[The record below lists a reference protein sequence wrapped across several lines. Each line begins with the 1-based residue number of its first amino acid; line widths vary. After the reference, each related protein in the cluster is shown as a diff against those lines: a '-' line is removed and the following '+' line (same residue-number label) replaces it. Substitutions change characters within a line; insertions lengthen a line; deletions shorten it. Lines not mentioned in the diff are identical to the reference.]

1 MRRISYGLIFLLMFF
16 VLFTGCATFRPVD
29 LNPQIKSGQLVQK
42 TDNFIVL
49 FDKSSSMG
57 ELHGKPMV
65 DEATRLTHAKNAT
78 KNMIATMPEIKLNA
92 GLRTFWAEETAL
104 IYGMKPLAKEDYT
117 KAINTIENVNGRTP
131 LGIAI
136 TAAGSDLKSA
146 AGNSAIIIVSDFSDM
161 PGIDDIRPAT
171 VIEAITKVNAE
182 YGDKLCVYAIQ
193 VGYTLN
199 GKELSEQIVQNV
211 EGGYTVNADKLAT
224 PAAMAAFVE
233 KVISGNCSRYQQLV
247 AKAPEKVVIVAAE
260 PMVEEK
266 VVAAVSETKTAE
278 KVVAAVPEAK
288 AEEKVM
294 VAAAEPKIIILAFE
308 DIHFDFDKSTLKP
321 EAQTILKRNVRIL
334 KDNPKTKVRI
344 AGYTSASG
352 TEAYNQKLSERRANS
367 VQEYLINE
375 GIITPDRLSTI
386 GYGEANPAMYEA
398 APKELYSKAA
408 KANMR
413 VLFEI
418 IVQ

>member
-1 MRRISYGLIFLLMFF
+1 MRRIGYGLIFLLTFSI
-16 VLFTGCATFRPVD
+16 LFTGCASFRAVD

-42 TDNFIVL
+42 TDNVIVL
-49 FDKSSSMG
+49 FDKSASLG
-57 ELHGKPMV
+57 ELHGKPTV
-65 DEATRLTHAKNAT
+65 NEASRLIHAKNAT
-78 KNMIATMPEIKLNA
+78 KNMVATIPKIKLNA
-92 GLRTFWAEETAL
+92 GLRTFWSEDTAL
-104 IYGMKPLAKEDYT
+104 IYGMKPLVKEDYT
-117 KAINTIENVNGRTP
+117 KAINSIENVNGRTP
-131 LGIAI
+131 MGKAI
-136 TAAGSDLKSA
+136 TAAGVDLKGA
-146 AGNSAIIIVSDFSDM
+146 AGNSAIIIVSDFSEI

-171 VIEAITKVNAE
+171 VMEAITKVNAE

-193 VGYTLN
+193 VGYTAD

-233 KVISGNCSRYQQLV
+233 KVISGNCDRYPQLV
-247 AKAPEKVVIVAAE
+247 AKPREKIVIVATE
-260 PMVEEK
+260 PKVEEK
-266 VVAAVSETKTAE
+266 VVAAVAETKTEE
-278 KVVAAVPEAK
+278 KVV
-288 AEEKVM
+288 

-308 DIHFDFDKSTLKP
+308 DVHFDFDKSTLKP
-321 EAQTILKRNVRIL
+321 EAQTILKRNIQML
-334 KDNPKTKVRI
+334 KDNPKAKVRI

-352 TEAYNQKLSERRANS
+352 TDAYNQKLSERRANA

-375 GIITPDRLSTI
+375 GIITQDRLSTI
-386 GYGEANPAMYEA
+386 GYGETNPAMYEA
-398 APKELYSKAA
+398 APKELYSPAA

>member
-1 MRRISYGLIFLLMFF
+1 MRRIGYKLIFLLMFTI
-16 VLFTGCATFRPVD
+16 LFAGCATFRPVD

-42 TDNFIVL
+42 TDNVIVL
-49 FDKSSSMG
+49 FDKSASMG

-65 DEATRLTHAKNAT
+65 NEAARLIHAKDAA
-78 KNMIATMPEIKLNA
+78 KNMIATIPEIKLNA

-104 IYGMKPLAKEDYT
+104 IYGMKSLVKEDYT
-117 KAINTIENVNGRTP
+117 KAINTVEQVSHRTP
-131 LGIAI
+131 MGKAI

-146 AGNSAIIIVSDFSDM
+146 NGNSAMIIVSDFSEI

-193 VGYTLN
+193 VGYTPD

-211 EGGYTVNADKLAT
+211 EGGYTINADKLLT

-233 KVISGNCSRYQQLV
+233 KVISGNCSRYQQLG
-247 AKAPEKVVIVAAE
+247 AKPTEKVVIVATE
-260 PMVEEK
+260 PNVEEKVVAALSETKAGEK
-266 VVAAVSETKTAE
+266 VVAAVSETKAGE
-278 KVVAAVPEAK
+278 
-288 AEEKVM
+288 
-294 VAAAEPKIIILAFE
+294 KIIILAFE
-308 DIHFDFDKSTLKP
+308 DVHFDFDKSTLKP
-321 EAQTILKRNVRIL
+321 EAQTILKRNIQLL
-334 KDNPKTKVRI
+334 KDNPKAKVRI

-352 TEAYNQKLSERRANS
+352 TMAYNQKLSERRAGS

-375 GIITPDRLSTI
+375 GVITRDRLSTI
-386 GYGEANPAMYEA
+386 GYGETNPAMYEA
-398 APKELYSKAA
+398 APKELYSKEA

>member
-1 MRRISYGLIFLLMFF
+1 MRRIGYGLIFLLMFF
-16 VLFTGCATFRPVD
+16 ILITGCATFRPVD

-42 TDNFIVL
+42 TDNFVVL
-49 FDKSSSMG
+49 FDRSASMG

-65 DEATRLTHAKNAT
+65 NEATRLIRAKDAT
-78 KNMIATMPEIKLNA
+78 KNMIATIPEIKLNA
-92 GLRTFWAEETAL
+92 GLRTFWSEETAL
-104 IYGMKPLAKEDYT
+104 SYGMKSLVKEDYT
-117 KAINTIENVNGRTP
+117 KAINSIENVYGRTP
-131 LGIAI
+131 MAKAI
-136 TAAGSDLKSA
+136 TAAGNDLKSA
-146 AGNSAIIIVSDFSDM
+146 AGNSAIIIVSDFSEI

-171 VIEAITKVNAE
+171 VMEAITKVNAE

-193 VGYTLN
+193 LGYTPD

-211 EGGYTVNADKLAT
+211 EGGYTVNADKLVT

-247 AKAPEKVVIVAAE
+247 AKPKEKVVILATE

-266 VVAAVSETKTAE
+266 VVAAVSETK
-278 KVVAAVPEAK
+278 
-288 AEEKVM
+288 AEEKV
-294 VAAAEPKIIILAFE
+294 IILAFE
-308 DIHFDFDKSTLKP
+308 DVHFDFDKSTLKP
-321 EAQTILKRNVRIL
+321 EAQTILKRNVQIL
-334 KDNPKTKVRI
+334 KDNPKAKVRI

-352 TEAYNQKLSERRANS
+352 TDAYNQKLSERRANA

-375 GIITPDRLSTI
+375 GVITRDRLSTI
-386 GYGEANPAMYEA
+386 GYGETNPAMYEA
-398 APKELYSKAA
+398 APKELYSKEA

>member
-1 MRRISYGLIFLLMFF
+1 MRRIGYGLIFLLMFC
-16 VLFTGCATFRPVD
+16 VPFTGCATFRPVD

-42 TDNFIVL
+42 TDNFVVL
-49 FDKSSSMG
+49 FDKSASMG

-65 DEATRLTHAKNAT
+65 NEATRLIHGKDAT
-78 KNMIATMPEIKLNA
+78 KNMIATIPEIKLNA
-92 GLRTFWAEETAL
+92 GLRTFWSEETAL
-104 IYGMKPLAKEDYT
+104 IYGMKSLVKEDYT
-117 KAINTIENVNGRTP
+117 KAINSIENVYGRTP
-131 LGIAI
+131 MGKAI
-136 TAAGSDLKSA
+136 TAAGNDLKSA
-146 AGNSAIIIVSDFSDM
+146 GGNSAIIIVSDFSEI

-171 VIEAITKVNAE
+171 VMEAITKVNAE

-193 VGYTLN
+193 VGYTPD

-211 EGGYTVNADKLAT
+211 EGGYTVNADRLVT

-233 KVISGNCSRYQQLV
+233 KVISGNCYRYQQLV
-247 AKAPEKVVIVAAE
+247 AKTTEKVVIIAAE

-266 VVAAVSETKTAE
+266 VVAAVPETKT
-278 KVVAAVPEAK
+278 
-288 AEEKVM
+288 EEKAM

-308 DIHFDFDKSTLKP
+308 DVHFDFDKSTLKP
-321 EAQTILKRNVRIL
+321 EAQTILKRNIQLL
-334 KDNPKTKVRI
+334 KDNPKAKVRI

-352 TEAYNQKLSERRANS
+352 TEVYNQKLSERRANA

-375 GIITPDRLSTI
+375 GVITRDRLSTI
-386 GYGEANPAMYEA
+386 GYGETNPAMYEA
-398 APKELYSKAA
+398 APKEIYSKAA